1 MCESTASN
9 RLVRSE
15 KAGKHPMSESNN
27 IRHSKTFS
35 FHCAALCSVVFL
47 PLLLFPAGGSAAQN
61 AGPLPGATPS
71 DQPSTTPRP
80 AAQVAGKPNLAG
92 TWKLNADLSDNPMQ
106 KMRQAQQDSGDQGG
120 GGRRGG
126 WGGGGGGMGGGGGN
140 GGGGWGGG
148 NGGQNG
154 GQNGGGPPNDGDQQ
168 GGGGGRRGGGMRG
181 MAQLVIEQ
189 TPTSTKVSDTSG
201 RVLALYLAPSEQ
213 GSPQSS
219 ATNSSNNDANA
230 GPPTP
235 VAEWQDNK
243 LVSTQSMRNGGAT
256 TRTYE
261 LSPDNKQLIVTT
273 KVENKRFKEPVTF
286 RQVYDPVYASTGGY

>member
-1 MCESTASN
+1 MYETGASN
-9 RLVRSE
+9 RLVHSE
-15 KAGKHPMSESNN
+15 KAGKHPMSTSIN
-27 IRHSKTFS
+27 IRHLKTFTIKRKTL
-35 FHCAALCSVVFL
+35 CAAAFF
-47 PLLLFPAGGSAAQN
+47 PLLLFPAGRAAAQN

-71 DQPSTTPRP
+71 DQPSTTARP

-106 KMRQAQQDSGDQGG
+106 KMRQAQQDSGGQGG

-126 WGGGGGGMGGGGGN
+126 YGGGGMGGGGGN
-140 GGGGWGGG
+140 GGGGWGG
-148 NGGQNG
+148 QNG
-154 GQNGGGPPNDGDQQ
+154 GENGGGPPNGGDGDQQ
-168 GGGGGRRGGGMRG
+168 GGGGRRGGGMRG

-189 TPTSTKVSDTSG
+189 TPTSTKVSDESG
-201 RVLALYLAPSEQ
+201 RVLGLYPAPSEQ
-213 GSPQSS
+213 GSAQSS

-235 VAEWQDNK
+235 VAQWQDNK

>member
-1 MCESTASN
+1 MYETAASN
-9 RLVRSE
+9 RLVHSE
-15 KAGKHPMSESNN
+15 KAGKHPMSESIN
-27 IRHSKTFS
+27 IHHLKAVTFKRP
-35 FHCAALCSVVFL
+35 ALCTAVFL
-47 PLLLFPAGGSAAQN
+47 PLLLFPAGRVAAQS

-71 DQPSTTPRP
+71 DQPSTTGRP

-126 WGGGGGGMGGGGGN
+126 YGGGGGGMGGGGGN

-168 GGGGGRRGGGMRG
+168 GGGGGRRGGGRG

-189 TPTSTKVSDTSG
+189 TPTSAKVSDTSG

-213 GSPQSS
+213 GSAHSS
-219 ATNSSNNDANA
+219 ATNSSNDDANA

-235 VAEWQDNK
+235 VAQWQDNK
-243 LVSTQSMRNGGAT
+243 LVATQSMRNGGAT

>member
-1 MCESTASN
+1 MYETAASN
-9 RLVRSE
+9 RLVHSE
-15 KAGKHPMSESNN
+15 KAGKHPMSESKNN
-27 IRHSKTFS
+27 HHSKAFTFKGS
-35 FHCAALCSVVFL
+35 ALCAAAFL
-47 PLLLFPAGGSAAQN
+47 PLLLLPAARAAAQN

-71 DQPSTTPRP
+71 DQPSTTARP

-120 GGRRGG
+120 GGRRGRF
-126 WGGGGGGMGGGGGN
+126 GGGGMGGGGGN

-154 GQNGGGPPNDGDQQ
+154 GENGGGPPNGGDGDQQ

-189 TPTSTKVSDTSG
+189 TPTSAKVSDGSG
-201 RVLALYLAPSEQ
+201 RVLALYLAPYEQ
-213 GSPQSS
+213 GSAQTS
-219 ATNSSNNDANA
+219 ATNSSNNDANP

-235 VAEWQDNK
+235 VAQWQDNK

-261 LSPDNKQLIVTT
+261 LSPDSKQLIVTT